1 MDAEEK
7 RNQSLELLN
16 ATHTFPCDFTIKVI
30 GQAEDDFVMRVVD
43 AVQAVISAGAEIPN
57 KTRMTPNGK
66 HVSVTL
72 EPRLSSAEE
81 VLLIYDQLKSVSGVV
96 MTL

>member
-7 RNQSLELLN
+7 RNQSIDLLN
-16 ATHTFPCDFTIKVI
+16 ATHEFPCDFTIKVI
-30 GQAEDDFVMRVVD
+30 GQAKDDFVMRVVD
-43 AVQAVISAGAEIPN
+43 AVQAVTSAGSEIPR
-57 KTRMTPNGK
+57 KTRQTPNGK

-81 VLLIYDQLKSVSGVV
+81 VLLVYDQVRSVPGVV
-96 MTL
+96 MML